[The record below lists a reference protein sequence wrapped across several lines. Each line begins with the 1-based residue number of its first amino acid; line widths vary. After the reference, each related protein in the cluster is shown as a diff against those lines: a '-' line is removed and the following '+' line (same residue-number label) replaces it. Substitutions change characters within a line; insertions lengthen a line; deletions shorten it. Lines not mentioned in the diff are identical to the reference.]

1 MRPTPTV
8 TQPIR
13 VPKTAELVAQRLR
26 RRIVKG
32 ELHEG
37 DALPPEARLMED
49 FGVSRPTLR
58 EAFRVLE
65 SESLISIRRGSRGGA
80 RVRTPDIG
88 VAARYA
94 ALLLQ
99 VRGITVRDVYDARLV
114 LEPAAA
120 RRLAERRNNAS
131 AIAELQKALD
141 EEAAAVDDRRAHASA
156 STRFHELIVELS
168 GSGTLAVLSGMLHE
182 IIEAHIDQAVAANTD
197 ERPGTY
203 AQRNRQA
210 GVKAHAKLLR
220 LLGEGDGPAAEAFW
234 RTHMEAAGQLVLR
247 EIGPKSVVDLMG

>member
-1 MRPTPTV
+1 MTPSPS
-8 TQPIR
+8 QPVR
-13 VPKTAELVAQRLR
+13 VPKTAELVAQQLR
-26 RRIVKG
+26 RRIVRG
-32 ELHEG
+32 ELREG
-37 DALPPEARLMED
+37 AALPPEAQLMAE

-65 SESLISIRRGSRGGA
+65 SESLISIRRGARGGA
-80 RVRTPDIG
+80 RVRTPAVE

-120 RRLAERRNNAS
+120 RRLAERRGNRDAL
-131 AIAELQKALD
+131 AQLQAALD
-141 EEAAAVDDRRAHASA
+141 AEAAAVADRLAHAAA
-156 STRFHELIVELS
+156 STRFHELLVELS
-168 GSGTLAVLSGMLHE
+168 GNGTLAVLSGMLHE
-182 IIEAHIDQAVAANTD
+182 IIEEHIDQAVTASPE

-203 AQRNRQA
+203 AQRNRA
-210 GVKAHAKLLR
+210 LGVKAHAKLIR
-220 LLGEGDGPAAEAFW
+220 LLRAGDGAAAEAFW
-234 RTHMEAAGQLVLR
+234 RVHMEAAGQLVLR